1 LLPVG
6 NIGWWVRPAPSIQ
19 SRLQAGGIRA
29 RKPTM
34 ASLAGTTSLNALAV
48 GFGLETD
55 SQPQRQG
62 IEPDGDH
69 QVRWKPDDS

>member
-1 LLPVG
+1 
-6 NIGWWVRPAPSIQ
+6 
-19 SRLQAGGIRA
+19 
-29 RKPTM
+29 M

>member
-1 LLPVG
+1 
-6 NIGWWVRPAPSIQ
+6 
-19 SRLQAGGIRA
+19 
-29 RKPTM
+29 M
-34 ASLAGTTSLNALAV
+34 ESLAGTTSLHALAI